1 MPLLLQQ
8 QQQLIWRSVI
18 SRGMLCVAV
27 GSLCSAGNLINYHC
41 LQCPTAAEGILLAH
55 DRRGLLAG
63 FSALVVVVNSLSLRA
78 KADFLLCSACPRECP
93 IFCLFCSANKA
104 EEEKKRE
111 RVAIIDGWIC
121 DLSHTLT
128 LTAFAGTLLLVLSCL
143 VEVVMF
149 VCWWWLW

>member
-1 MPLLLQQ
+1 MPLLLQQQ

-41 LQCPTAAEGILLAH
+41 LQCPTAAEGILLVH

-78 KADFLLCSACPRECP
+78 KADFLLC
-93 IFCLFCSANKA
+93 CLPARMPNFFACSALLIRPRRRRRGS
-104 EEEKKRE
+104 ESQLLTGEF
-111 RVAIIDGWIC
+111 VIC
-121 DLSHTLT
+121 HTHSL
-128 LTAFAGTLLLVLSCL
+128 
-143 VEVVMF
+143 
-149 VCWWWLW
+149 